1 MVTLEEMK
9 QYLRVDF
16 DDDDSLIQDLII
28 GAVKLCRD
36 ICRLDGEEDL
46 AEVENAKV
54 AVLYAVSY
62 MYENR
67 EDADHHQLTMSLRS
81 LLFSAHEG
89 GF

>member
-1 MVTLEEMK
+1 MVTLGEMK

-16 DDDDSLIQDLII
+16 DDDDSIIQDLII
-28 GAVKLCRD
+28 GAVKLCKD
-36 ICRLDGEEDL
+36 ICRVETEVEL
-46 AEVENAKV
+46 AEIESAKT

-67 EDADHHQLTMSLRS
+67 EDADHHRLTLALRAM
-81 LLFSAHEG
+81 LFSAHEG

>member
-1 MVTLEEMK
+1 MVTLDEMK

-16 DDDDSLIQDLII
+16 DDDDSLITDLII
-28 GAVKLCRD
+28 GAVKLCKD
-36 ICRLDGEEDL
+36 ICRVDTEEEL

-54 AVLYAVSY
+54 AILYAVSY
-62 MYENR
+62 LYEHR
-67 EDADHHQLTMSLRS
+67 ENADHHQLTLSLRG